1 MQQKT
6 DTLKFAATAVP
17 FLALGMMR
25 FFVPLFLLVL
35 AGCNEESTDAGLL
48 AAPPYE
54 NITDSIRKQPSD
66 AGLWYRRGS
75 LLYQHDKKL
84 LAEADLKKAWQLQPT
99 EQHAL
104 SVVTV
109 LIDRNRDTAI
119 QFIEQALQQLPES
132 VSLKMAQAR
141 GYQQKG
147 DLQKSL
153 AVCDEVLQS
162 HPNALDAWQLKA
174 EIHKEQG
181 NTPAALAALEN
192 AYAYAPFDISLSY
205 ELAFSYAETK
215 NPKVLALTDS
225 LIRMDT
231 SESHAEPYYF
241 KGVYYSNLGQT
252 AEALRFF
259 ERAIQHDYNFL
270 DAHMD
275 KGTLQYRQKKF
286 EAALQTFQRALT
298 ITPSYADAWLWSGKC
313 REALNQKQE
322 AKLDYQRAYGL
333 DKSLTEAKE
342 AANRL

>member
-1 MQQKT
+1 
-6 DTLKFAATAVP
+6 
-17 FLALGMMR
+17 MR
-25 FFVPLFLLVL
+25 SLVPLFLLVL
-35 AGCNEESTDAGLL
+35 AGCHDAATDDGLL

-54 NITDSIRKQPSD
+54 KLTDSIQRQPAD

-75 LLYQHDKKL
+75 LLYQHDEKL

-109 LIDRNRDTAI
+109 LVDRNRDTAI
-119 QFIEQALQQLPES
+119 RFIEQALQQLPQS
-132 VSLKMAQAR
+132 VSLKMARTR

-147 DLQKSL
+147 DLQQAL
-153 AVCDEVLQS
+153 AICDEILKS

-174 EIHKEQG
+174 EIHKAQG
-181 NTPAALAALEN
+181 NTAAALAALEN
-192 AYAYAPFDISLSY
+192 AYAYAPFDVSLSY
-205 ELAFSYAETK
+205 DLAFSYAETK

-231 SESHAEPYYF
+231 SETHAAPYYF
-241 KGVYYSNLGQT
+241 KGVYYSNLGQP
-252 AEALRFF
+252 EQALRLF
-259 ERAIQHDYNFL
+259 EQAIRHDYNFL
-270 DAHMD
+270 DAHME
-275 KGTLQYRQKKF
+275 KGTLLYQQEKF

-313 REALNQKQE
+313 REAMNQKQE

-333 DKSLTEAKE
+333 DKTLTEAKE
-342 AANRL
+342 AADRL